1 MQTDNTRHL
10 VLPIVDPARERSGF
24 QVARALADTF
34 EASLHIAM
42 AGATTPAAQDLA
54 RQLSVPMEQ
63 LDDVV
68 IENTAGNL
76 ADATIRIAGTLQ
88 QAMVIL
94 AIRLRGEAA
103 PNDVQTQDAI
113 ARQVLEKIT
122 GSVLVVAPDRDM
134 GNWHLRKELLPQD
147 GTPNCATALAQFI
160 DRSVQMGIE
169 NLVLR
174 VAGVRVGQPAEPGS
188 LPTPRYVDH
197 PQYEWEAWG
206 REFLDRVTGMGTSP
220 GASGLRLLMTSG
232 DPATEIL
239 RVAQEES
246 VDLIVLPWHCAFG
259 SGRARMVKAVL
270 RDASCPVLL
279 LPETCNDQDGRADP
293 G

>member
-10 VLPIVDPARERSGF
+10 VLPMIDPVRERSGF
-24 QVARALADTF
+24 QVARILADAF
-34 EASLHIAM
+34 GASLRVAM

-54 RQLSVPMEQ
+54 RQLSVPAEQ

-76 ADATIRIAGTLQ
+76 ADATIRIADTLQ
-88 QAMVIL
+88 QTMVIL
-94 AIRLRGEAA
+94 AVRFRDEAT
-103 PNDVQTQDAI
+103 PNDAQTLDAI
-113 ARQVLEKIT
+113 AQQILEKIT

-134 GNWHLRKELLPQD
+134 SNWHLRKELLPQD

-197 PQYEWEAWG
+197 PQYEWETWG
-206 REFLDRVTGMGTSP
+206 REFLDRVTGMGTNP
-220 GASGLRLLMTSG
+220 GASRLRLLMASG

-239 RVAQEES
+239 RVAREES

-270 RDASCPVLL
+270 RDTSCPVLL
-279 LPETCNDQDGRADP
+279 LPEACGDQDQRPDP